1 MRTTLRIWEC
11 IRMTKP
17 LFHRTLPALAAS
29 ALLAGCSLIPNLERP
44 AAPIAAQWAD
54 APRPPAAATP
64 APELDWQDFVGDAQ
78 LREVIRL
85 ALANN
90 RDLRVAVLNIEQTRA
105 QYQIRRADQLP
116 TVNAAITGSRQ
127 STSELDKSITSS
139 FTGGL
144 LIPSSAAWELDFFG
158 RLSSLKDAALA
169 QYLATEEA
177 RKATQIS
184 LIASVASTWLS
195 LQANTELQ
203 ALAQHTLAT
212 REDSLRLTRLRFDSG
227 AGSALDLRQAE
238 SLAAAARASLAQQQR
253 LRAQDVNALTLL
265 VGQSVPEALLTAASA
280 APLFK
285 DVPVGL
291 PSEVLTRRPDI
302 RQAEQQLI
310 AANANIGA
318 ARAAFFP
325 RISLTAFAGSASSDL
340 NNLFK
345 SGTWGWS
352 LAPQAV
358 LPIFDGG
365 RNRANLESAKA
376 GRDIAVA
383 QYEKAIQTAFREV
396 ADTLAG
402 RATLGEQLQAQEAQ
416 AQAEADRVRLA
427 ELRFRNGVASSLELL
442 DAQRALFAAQQQE
455 AQIRLA
461 QQQNRV
467 ALYKALGGGWTPP
480 AAPVAQR

>member
-1 MRTTLRIWEC
+1 M
-11 IRMTKP
+11 
-17 LFHRTLPALAAS
+17 
-29 ALLAGCSLIPNLERP
+29 
-44 AAPIAAQWAD
+44 
-54 APRPPAAATP
+54 
-64 APELDWQDFVGDAQ
+64 
-78 LREVIRL
+78 
-85 ALANN
+85 
-90 RDLRVAVLNIEQTRA
+90 
-105 QYQIRRADQLP
+105 
-116 TVNAAITGSRQ
+116 
-127 STSELDKSITSS
+127 
-139 FTGGL
+139 
-144 LIPSSAAWELDFFG
+144 
-158 RLSSLKDAALA
+158 
-169 QYLATEEA
+169 
-177 RKATQIS
+177 
-184 LIASVASTWLS
+184 
-195 LQANTELQ
+195 
-203 ALAQHTLAT
+203 
-212 REDSLRLTRLRFDSG
+212 
-227 AGSALDLRQAE
+227 
-238 SLAAAARASLAQQQR
+238 
-253 LRAQDVNALTLL
+253 
-265 VGQSVPEALLTAASA
+265 
-280 APLFK
+280 
-285 DVPVGL
+285 PVGL

-383 QYEKAIQTAFREV
+383 QYEKAIQTAFRDV

-416 AQAEADRVRLA
+416 ARAEAERVRLA
-427 ELRFRNGVASSLELL
+427 ELRFQSGVASSLDLL
-442 DAQRALFAAQQQE
+442 DAQRALYAAQQQA

-467 ALYKALGGGWTPP
+467 ALYKALGGGWKAP
-480 AAPVAQR
+480 AEPVAQR

>member
-1 MRTTLRIWEC
+1 
-11 IRMTKP
+11 
-17 LFHRTLPALAAS
+17 
-29 ALLAGCSLIPNLERP
+29 
-44 AAPIAAQWAD
+44 
-54 APRPPAAATP
+54 
-64 APELDWQDFVGDAQ
+64 
-78 LREVIRL
+78 
-85 ALANN
+85 
-90 RDLRVAVLNIEQTRA
+90 
-105 QYQIRRADQLP
+105 
-116 TVNAAITGSRQ
+116 
-127 STSELDKSITSS
+127 
-139 FTGGL
+139 
-144 LIPSSAAWELDFFG
+144 
-158 RLSSLKDAALA
+158 
-169 QYLATEEA
+169 
-177 RKATQIS
+177 
-184 LIASVASTWLS
+184 
-195 LQANTELQ
+195 
-203 ALAQHTLAT
+203 
-212 REDSLRLTRLRFDSG
+212 
-227 AGSALDLRQAE
+227 
-238 SLAAAARASLAQQQR
+238 
-253 LRAQDVNALTLL
+253 
-265 VGQSVPEALLTAASA
+265 
-280 APLFK
+280 
-285 DVPVGL
+285 VPVGL

-383 QYEKAIQTAFREV
+383 QYEKAIQTAFRDV

-416 AQAEADRVRLA
+416 ARAEAERVRLA
-427 ELRFRNGVASSLELL
+427 ELRFQSGVASSLDLL
-442 DAQRALFAAQQQE
+442 DAQRALYAAQQQA

-467 ALYKALGGGWTPP
+467 ALYKALGGGWKAP
-480 AAPVAQR
+480 AEPVAQR